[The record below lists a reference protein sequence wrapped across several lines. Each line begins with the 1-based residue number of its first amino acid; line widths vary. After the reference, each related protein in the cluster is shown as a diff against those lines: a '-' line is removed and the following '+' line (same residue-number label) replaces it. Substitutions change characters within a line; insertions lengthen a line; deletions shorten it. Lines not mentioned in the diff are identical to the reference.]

1 MPKPSRQAPD
11 QSLFLKHFE
20 TGKQA
25 YDSGRLDEAERELVE
40 AYLLRPRDHKILNL
54 LGLLYFKQE
63 NYEKAEEVY
72 RKLAAESPEAHT
84 LFYNLGLIYLKLNR
98 LEDAELAFLKSLQLT
113 KENPKISFYL
123 GSIYERQRR
132 FQDAIFQYRQAGAN
146 IMVRRVEDKLQPA
159 RQAGKPTARDRDD
172 DTAEFKGAPP
182 GPGPRARIET
192 SPFMPAPNLKP
203 VSDVLLADNAPGRA
217 HAPSS
222 GAAAASVETR
232 PPVPVGNQTVPPGG
246 KTVPPGKSADIVAF
260 LAGLPA
266 NPPKERTGITGITSG
281 GTGMF
286 TAGSQSRTLPPSPRP
301 VEPFRLIQRTLM
313 EILFSGKVFVKQGTI
328 YSYSGN
334 LTFWVKEKRTGA
346 TPSLVI
352 VSGSGKLMLTDRERE
367 INISAVDG
375 TLCVQ
380 PAALV
385 ACEETL
391 TPRYI
396 RLGDGEAGPE
406 FLQLEGRGL
415 AALSTATRP
424 LTLAVTPDQP
434 VAVAAASVIMWAGA
448 LTPQL
453 VQDEALSQA
462 LLAPGAA
469 AVALVRLEGNGRVL
483 MEQTP

>member
-1 MPKPSRQAPD
+1 MPKSAKQAPVD
-11 QSLFLKHFE
+11 QGLFLKHFDA
-20 TGKQA
+20 GKQA
-25 YDSGRLDEAERELVE
+25 YDAGRLDEAERELVE

-72 RKLAAESPEAHT
+72 RKLAAESPEANT

-98 LEDAELAFLKSLQLT
+98 LDDAELAFLKSLQLT
-113 KENPKISFYL
+113 RDNPKINFYL

-159 RQAGKPTARDRDD
+159 ARPAPARTAKRDE
-172 DTAEFKGAPP
+172 DTAEFRGAPP
-182 GPGPRARIET
+182 QPTPRQRVET
-192 SPFMPAPNLKP
+192 SPFLPAPKLNP
-203 VSDVLLADNAPGRA
+203 VSDVLLADNAPARSGPPA
-217 HAPSS
+217 HAVV
-222 GAAAASVETR
+222 AAAETR
-232 PPVPVGNQTVPPGG
+232 PPLPAGNQTIPPGG

-281 GTGMF
+281 GTGIF
-286 TAGSQSRTLPPSPRP
+286 TAAAPARAPAPPPRP
-301 VEPFRLIQRTLM
+301 VEPFRLIQRNLM
-313 EILFSGKVFVKQGTI
+313 EIAFSGKVFVRQGTI

-334 LTFWVKEKRTGA
+334 LTFWVKEKRPAA

-352 VSGSGKLMLTDRERE
+352 VSGSGKLLLSDRERE

-385 ACEETL
+385 ACEDSV

-396 RLGDGEAGPE
+396 RLGDGDAGPE
-406 FLQLEGRGL
+406 FLTLEGRGL
-415 AALSTATRP
+415 VALSVATRP
-424 LTLAVTPDQP
+424 LTLAITPDQP
-434 VAVAAASVIMWAGA
+434 VAVAAASVIMWAGE

-453 VQDEALSQA
+453 VQDEALNAA
-462 LLAPGAA
+462 LLGPGGGTP
-469 AVALVRLEGNGRVL
+469 ALVRLEGSGRVL